1 MRPISNLNSVL
12 VKNYGYGS
20 DILAV
25 LRELKKLG
33 VIKGPKSKSKSKSS
47 AKMIEDIKQES
58 DMVGYVK
65 TLAGERNRLNPNL
78 FALRQIEPGMSQQQI
93 ENIQRTNAAQVA
105 ALQGELRQN
114 RRETEATIGGLAGA
128 ASQRFSQISNV
139 LGQIVNPETER
150 FRGSTFP
157 AQATGIDPIDP
168 FATRRPGVIYL
179 GDIPDTKDVPMD
191 QSINEGGPDISPEFA
206 SSTFPI
212 EEIGNIPSAPLN
224 LQPREKVGGGGGGG
238 KKRTLILDP
247 QEVSDILNL
256 GKIPTM
262 KNSFT
267 AVEDYYIA
275 LTDATDAD
283 RDTSLNSKS
292 QILADIKKILAQ
304 KGRDLLL

>member
-33 VIKGPKSKSKSKSS
+33 VIKGAKSKSKSKSS
-47 AKMIEDIKQES
+47 AKMIEDIKQQS
-58 DMVGYVK
+58 DMIGYVK
-65 TLAGERNRLNPNL
+65 NLAGEPNRLNPNL

-128 ASQRFSQISNV
+128 ASQRFSQINNV

-179 GDIPDTKDVPMD
+179 GDVPDTTDVPMD

-212 EEIGNIPSAPLN
+212 EETGNIPSAPLN
-224 LQPREKVGGGGGGG
+224 LQPREKVGGGGG

-247 QEVSDILNL
+247 QDVSDVLNL

-267 AVEDYYIA
+267 AVENYYIA
-275 LTDATDAD
+275 LTDATDTD
-283 RDTSLNSKS
+283 RDASLNSKS
-292 QILADIKKILAQ
+292 QILADIKKILEQ